1 MTSSRMFLR
10 SCSNLACNG
19 IVEESVGGIMF
30 PGWVS

>member
-1 MTSSRMFLR
+1 MTSSRKFLC

-19 IVEESVGGIMF
+19 VVEDFLGGIMF